1 MEAPRLMTEGT
12 KTAADLQIEV
22 VAGLRTAADGLN
34 AAAAEVLQAAVA
46 DGLLAAAESLV
57 ETGNRLKGEVAS
69 GLRVAGYG
77 LRHAAKFLRAVICSR
92 CGLVHS
98 DYDSIA
104 WDEGLDKFDCRVLFH
119 DAQSRNMWL
128 EKNNVVVDSEVDDD
142 LLSFVPDSL
151 AEDPNFSTDESAK

>member
-1 MEAPRLMTEGT
+1 MEAPWLMTEGT

-77 LRHAAKFLRAVICSR
+77 LRHALPS
-92 CGLVHS
+92 
-98 DYDSIA
+98 
-104 WDEGLDKFDCRVLFH
+104 
-119 DAQSRNMWL
+119 
-128 EKNNVVVDSEVDDD
+128 
-142 LLSFVPDSL
+142 
-151 AEDPNFSTDESAK
+151 STKI